1 MVKVKNS
8 GEIDLLELFL
18 KGINIIRANFWLI
31 VLFFCLGT
39 ALGVGY
45 YYSSNKVYESTMV
58 ISSGILTRSYSE
70 NLFDR
75 MTRHRKEMNFAAVM
89 SLLGVS
95 EKTAKSI
102 ADIDIKNIS
111 KADDLKDPDKFIIT
125 AYVLDQEVLPEL
137 QKGLIHYI
145 ENNEFVKIRVEQNR
159 NYIKQTLV
167 KIEQEIKDM
176 EEFKQ
181 KIVSGAFFQVAKG
194 NVMFDPTSVNSKIL
208 DLTKEKINLQNSL
221 ALSNS
226 VQVIEGFSK
235 FQRPSSPKLSIS
247 MIAGSFVGLFF
258 VGVLITFKSVR
269 RLVRMADAS
278 KQGA

>member
-1 MVKVKNS
+1 MVKVKNG
-8 GEIDLLELFL
+8 GEIDLLALFL
-18 KGINIIRANFWLI
+18 QGINIIRANFWLI

-45 YYSSNKVYESTMV
+45 YYSSKKVYESTMV

-75 MTRHRKEMNFAAVM
+75 VIRHRREMNLAAVT

-95 EKTAKSI
+95 EKTAMSI
-102 ADIDIKNIS
+102 ADIDIKNVS

-125 AYVLDQEVLPEL
+125 VYVLDQEVLPEL

-159 NYIKQTLV
+159 NYIKQTLATL
-167 KIEQEIKDM
+167 EQEIKDM

-181 KIVSGAFFQVAKG
+181 KIVSGEFFQVAKG
-194 NVMFDPTSVNSKIL
+194 NVMFDPTTVNSKIL
-208 DLTKEKINLQNSL
+208 DLTKEKINLQNGL
-221 ALSNS
+221 ALSSS
-226 VQVIEGFSK
+226 VHVIEGFSK

-258 VGVLITFKSVR
+258 VGALIAFKSIR
-269 RLVRMADAS
+269 RLVKMADAA
-278 KQGA
+278 KLGA

>member
-1 MVKVKNS
+1 MVKVKSS
-8 GEIDLLELFL
+8 GEIDLVELFL

-70 NLFDR
+70 NLVER
-75 MTRHRKEMNFAAVM
+75 LTTHRREGNYAAVM

-95 EKTAKSI
+95 ETTAKSI

-111 KADDLKDPDKFIIT
+111 AADNVKDPDKFIIT

-145 ENNEFVKIRVEQNR
+145 ENNEYVKIRVEQNR
-159 NYIKQTLV
+159 NYLKQTLA

-181 KIVSGAFFQVAKG
+181 KIVSGAFFQAAKG

-208 DLTKEKINLQNSL
+208 ELTKEKLNLQNSL

-235 FQRPSSPKLSIS
+235 FQRPSSPKLSLSI
-247 MIAGSFVGLFF
+247 IAGSFVGLFF
-258 VGVLITFKSVR
+258 VGALIAFKSVR
-269 RLVRMADAS
+269 RLVKMADAAR
-278 KQGA
+278 QRT

>member
-8 GEIDLLELFL
+8 SEIDLLELFL

-31 VLFFCLGT
+31 VLFFCLGS

-45 YYSSNKVYESTMV
+45 YYSSSKVYESTMV

-75 MTRHRKEMNFAAVM
+75 LTRHRREMNFAAVM

-125 AYVLDQEVLPEL
+125 AYVLDQDVLPEL

-145 ENNEFVKIRVEQNR
+145 ENNEYVKIRVEQNR
-159 NYIKQTLV
+159 NYLKQTLA

-194 NVMFDPTSVNSKIL
+194 NVMFDPTTVNSKIL

-221 ALSNS
+221 ALSSS

-235 FQRPSSPKLSIS
+235 FERPSSPKLSIS

-258 VGVLITFKSVR
+258 VGALIVFKSVR
-269 RLVRMADAS
+269 RLVKMADAA

>member
-8 GEIDLLELFL
+8 GEIDLVELFL
-18 KGINIIRANFWLI
+18 QGINVIRANFWVI

-45 YYSSNKVYESTMV
+45 YYSSSKVYESTMV
-58 ISSGILTRSYSE
+58 ISSNILTRSYSE
-70 NLFDR
+70 NLVDR
-75 MTRHRKEMNFAAVM
+75 LTRHRRESNFVAVM

-95 EKTAKSI
+95 ETTAKSI

-111 KADDLKDPDKFIIT
+111 KADDLKDPGNFIIT

-145 ENNEFVKIRVEQNR
+145 ENNEYVKIRVEQNR
-159 NYIKQTLV
+159 NYLKQTLA

-181 KIVSGAFFQVAKG
+181 KIVSGAFFQIAKG
-194 NVMFDPTSVNSKIL
+194 NVMFDPTTVNSKIL
-208 DLTKEKINLQNSL
+208 ELTKERINLQNSI

-235 FQRPSSPKLSIS
+235 FQRPTSPKLSVS
-247 MIAGSFVGLFF
+247 MIAGSLVGLFF
-258 VGVLITFKSVR
+258 VGALIAFKSVR
-269 RLVRMADAS
+269 RLVRMADAA